1 MNITLLDELPEQWK
15 HTKPLRTYE
24 TRIMYI
30 GFRRYN
36 IEQKTISTITRTEDG
51 LVHYEERPFES
62 AVFSRGY
69 ACEQVRVTVY
79 SDSPRVWVEALSP
92 YDRTVF
98 VQQPQQTALT

>member
-1 MNITLLDELPEQWK
+1 MNVTLFDELPEQWK

-24 TRIMYI
+24 TRMLYI

-36 IEQKTISTITRTEDG
+36 VEQKTISTIILADDG
-51 LVHYEERPFES
+51 SVHYEESPFES

-92 YDRTVF
+92 YERTVF
-98 VQQPQQTALT
+98 VQQPQQTAFT